1 MPMIRSDLGRAFT
14 MSVCANGS
22 VWIQRHGQ
30 IESGTL
36 PVFSTDTHDQ
46 AEQIRVRHCRRA
58 QNGSGL
64 YFLNDPPPQEVGR
77 AQEFLGGV
85 SDLFRKTYEQIQGEA
100 TAAADAAM
108 RDPKVRRAA
117 LDILDRIEKAGESEE
132 ADDSSAVRVNDLREG
147 LGTHHP
153 RVRVMAI
160 DDDGDADC
168 ILIRSGNRKT
178 VRVVTLSKAY
188 RLIQRDYGPPVA
200 T

>member
-1 MPMIRSDLGRAFT
+1 MPMMRSDLGRAFT

-30 IESGTL
+30 LEEGTL
-36 PVFSTDTHDQ
+36 PVFSTDSHDQ

-58 QNGSGL
+58 NDGSGL
-64 YFLNDPPPQEVGR
+64 YFLNERPPQEVGR

-85 SDLFRKTYEQIQGEA
+85 SDLFRATFEQIQGKSA
-100 TAAADAAM
+100 PGPL
-108 RDPKVRRAA
+108 DPNTSRLA
-117 LDILDRIEKAGESEE
+117 LKNLDKIEK
-132 ADDSSAVRVNDLREG
+132 DDPGVVRVNDLRER

-160 DDDGDADC
+160 DEDGDADC
-168 ILIRSGNRKT
+168 ILVRSGNRKT

-188 RLIQRDYGPPVA
+188 KLIQRDYGPPA
-200 T
+200 AP